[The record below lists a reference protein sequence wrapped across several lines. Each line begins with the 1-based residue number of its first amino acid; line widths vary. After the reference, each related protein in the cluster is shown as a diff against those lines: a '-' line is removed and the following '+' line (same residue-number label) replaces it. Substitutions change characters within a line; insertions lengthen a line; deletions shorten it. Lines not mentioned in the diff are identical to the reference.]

1 MLKPIKNSTE
11 NLMTFIINGNE
22 DEIKMTQGLIFLE
35 GCALQLPSNFL
46 QLKNALLIEIMQQLN
61 ELGKPLFQL

>member
-1 MLKPIKNSTE
+1 
-11 NLMTFIINGNE
+11 MTFIINGNE

-61 ELGKPLFQL
+61 EHGKPLFQL

>member
-1 MLKPIKNSTE
+1 
-11 NLMTFIINGNE
+11 MTFIINGNE

-61 ELGKPLFQL
+61 ELGKSLFQL